1 MTAASATTAD
11 RRPAID
17 LADHYL
23 LLLGG
28 ALLGYAVFG
37 KMFAYIGIPPLYIGE
52 AVLVAGCLVALR
64 TGCLPAALASAP
76 SLLLVALM
84 AWVTLRTLPFLGA
97 YGADALRDS
106 VVVMYGLFAF
116 VVIALL
122 LENGARIA
130 MTIRYYEW
138 FVAVFLLVC
147 PVTLG
152 WAYVFGGSL
161 PFLKPTEVAVN
172 LTGVTVFILAG
183 FYKPRPIMWIGL
195 AAILLMV
202 IATSRGA
209 MMAFVL
215 PVCLAMVLL
224 GRARQLML
232 MLVAVLAILLVGY
245 GVETTFFKTD
255 IAQEHSSQRSIS
267 VRQIVENAASIV
279 TQSSEQT
286 EGTKTWRL
294 DWWHVIIRDT
304 LYGPRFWTGRGF
316 GINLADAD
324 GFWDGD
330 HLDAP
335 PLRSPHNGHM
345 TILAR
350 AGVPGLALWAALL
363 LTWFTVLT
371 RLMLKARDLGH
382 AGWRNLFVVVMCYV
396 LAMLI
401 NATFDVALEGPM
413 LGIMFWCLIG
423 FGIASAMIYKASLA
437 GVGGALAPR
446 VPPFAPQT

>member
-11 RRPAID
+11 GRPAID
-17 LADHYL
+17 IADHYL

-37 KMFAYIGIPPLYIGE
+37 KSFAYIGIPPLFIGE
-52 AVLVAGCLVALR
+52 AVLAAGCLVALR
-64 TGCLPAALASAP
+64 TGCIPAALASKS

-84 AWVTLRTLPFLGA
+84 AWVTVRTLPYLGV

-122 LENGARIA
+122 LENGARVA
-130 MTIRYYEW
+130 TTIRYYRR

-147 PVTLG
+147 PVTFG
-152 WAYVFGGSL
+152 MTYVFGGSMR
-161 PFLKPTEVAVN
+161 PGEVAVH
-172 LTGVTVFILAG
+172 LTGVTVFIFAG

-195 AAILLMV
+195 FAIMLMA
-202 IATSRGA
+202 IAVSRGA
-209 MMAFVL
+209 MMAFVI
-215 PVCLAMVLL
+215 PVFLAMVLL
-224 GRARQLML
+224 GKVRQLL
-232 MLVAVLAILLVGY
+232 VMLVAVLVTLIVAY
-245 GVETTFFKTD
+245 GVETTFFNTD
-255 IAQEHSSQRSIS
+255 IAQGHSKERSIS

-371 RLMLKARDLGH
+371 RLMFKARDLGH
-382 AGWRNLFVVVMCYV
+382 AGWANLFVVVMCYV

-423 FGIASAMIYKASLA
+423 FGIASAMIYKASLTGA
-437 GVGGALAPR
+437 GGALTSRA
-446 VPPFAPQT
+446 PPFAMQT